1 MVLRHLD
8 DLADSFISKVSKH
21 SWLLYSLV
29 FVLSLALFLPGIF
42 DMPPMDRDE
51 TRFAQA
57 TKQMLETQNFTD
69 IRLGDQ
75 PRYQKPVGI
84 YWLQAA
90 VVSVA
95 AYVTDTIKP
104 YTEIGYYRI
113 PSVIGA
119 IIAILATIA
128 MARRLFGRES
138 AVFAGLMAPIPLLVT
153 IEAHLAK
160 ADSVLVACTALSL
173 YVLACLWRLTNLG
186 QPFKFKTRHFLIFW
200 LALSVGILVKGMNL
214 AVIVPVIIALSIAN
228 KGIKWLAPLK
238 AHYGICLVLVCVLP
252 WFIMIQDISGG
263 QFFTQSAGG
272 DLLNKVLSGVQSHGA
287 PPLTHLLAHFG
298 VFWPLSLLSPFALI
312 VMFKARKIN
321 DAYVFVLA
329 SIIPVWLI
337 FELVPTKLPHYTYPL
352 YSLLIVGIS
361 GVCVQLIHD
370 HYDILKGKLYFLWA
384 FIYLVIS
391 CLVAT
396 AIPTILYY
404 YAQQIDVLTLT
415 LSVLSVLT
423 ALLVLIKLRHGFIH
437 GVVILLTIQALII
450 MPNVFGRV
458 IPKIHSLDLANSM
471 NNAIDIS
478 GCSRNAVF
486 VSGYNEPSV
495 MFKIGTQTHFAT
507 TQTLIEQF
515 KMATP
520 CSLFFI
526 GNDNLKFRLEFP
538 QIQPIA
544 TFNGIAINGGDIVH
558 IDLYK
563 R

>member
-1 MVLRHLD
+1 
-8 DLADSFISKVSKH
+8 
-21 SWLLYSLV
+21 
-29 FVLSLALFLPGIF
+29 
-42 DMPPMDRDE
+42 
-51 TRFAQA
+51 
-57 TKQMLETQNFTD
+57 
-69 IRLGDQ
+69 
-75 PRYQKPVGI
+75 
-84 YWLQAA
+84 
-90 VVSVA
+90 
-95 AYVTDTIKP
+95 
-104 YTEIGYYRI
+104 
-113 PSVIGA
+113 
-119 IIAILATIA
+119 
-128 MARRLFGRES
+128 
-138 AVFAGLMAPIPLLVT
+138 
-153 IEAHLAK
+153 
-160 ADSVLVACTALSL
+160 
-173 YVLACLWRLTNLG
+173 
-186 QPFKFKTRHFLIFW
+186 
-200 LALSVGILVKGMNL
+200 
-214 AVIVPVIIALSIAN
+214 
-228 KGIKWLAPLK
+228 
-238 AHYGICLVLVCVLP
+238 
-252 WFIMIQDISGG
+252 MIQDISGG
-263 QFFTQSAGG
+263 QFLAQSAGG

-321 DAYVFVLA
+321 DAYVFILA

-396 AIPTILYY
+396 AIPAILYY
-404 YAQQIDVLTLT
+404 YNQQIDVLTLT

-437 GVVILLTIQALII
+437 GVVILLTIQAFII

-458 IPKIHSLDLANSM
+458 IPKIQSLDLANSM

-507 TQTLIEQF
+507 TQTLIQQF

-526 GNDNLKFRLEFP
+526 GDNNIKFRAEFP
-538 QIQPIA
+538 NIQPIA
-544 TFNGIAINGGDIVH
+544 TFSGVAINGGDVVH